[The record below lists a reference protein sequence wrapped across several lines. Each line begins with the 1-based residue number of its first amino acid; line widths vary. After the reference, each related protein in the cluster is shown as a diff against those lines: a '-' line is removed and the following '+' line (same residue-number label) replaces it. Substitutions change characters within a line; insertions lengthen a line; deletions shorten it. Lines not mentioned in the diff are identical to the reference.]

1 MKRIACVLMLT
12 IAMISIPVIASCSSE
27 NDNGLSEYNQLLESV
42 SQSDDKEEP
51 EPFAEK
57 VYIIIPRSCSGEL
70 SLKAR
75 DLADAIKEKTGVH
88 ALVKYDNEDISL
100 NSNELTV
107 LLGNTERLESRE
119 AIKPLRYE
127 DYVCRWDKGSIILGG
142 RHDEAT
148 IKAVDRFMD
157 EILHGASNAC
167 LMSEG
172 AHFENI
178 VERDISSVTLNGY
191 DLYDYTLV
199 YSEENSFGEKKM
211 AELLRAYAVSK
222 SGYMLDIIPDTRVD
236 SNTGKTI
243 YLRGLTDMSGA
254 VIKNAEQSIVIGGA
268 GEYELSASVAR
279 FAENLFEDVIDGKAN
294 ATVADINIPCVGNNL
309 KICYAVSKSGN
320 NDLADFIYRWS
331 NFVQSG
337 KYDVIVFDQLEP
349 WFLERVE
356 KNNYDYEYIAL
367 TDSNGNVY
375 PVMYNRDAFQSFECS
390 ISYTAIEIKAKAV
403 GELEERRIVVSRT
416 SALEDVNLLLK
427 DSTAYDMFVL
437 KEELSEETKKAY
449 GLSLLGSES
458 WSFDGAQTK
467 AVFYA
472 KEALFANEESVKADG
487 GIFESGINLFVSA
500 ELSPRVCAELE
511 KLKNTLK

>member
-1 MKRIACVLMLT
+1 MKRIACVLILLVAT
-12 IAMISIPVIASCSSE
+12 VAILFLASCSSE

-70 SLKAR
+70 SLKAHE
-75 DLADAIKEKTGVH
+75 LADAIKEKTGVY
-88 ALVKYDNEDISL
+88 ALVKYDNEDISV
-100 NSNELTV
+100 NDDELTV

-172 AHFENI
+172 AYFENI
-178 VERDISSVTLNGY
+178 VQRDISSVTLNGY

-199 YSEENSFGEKKM
+199 YSKENFFGEKEM

-236 SNTGKTI
+236 SNTGKI
-243 YLRGLTDMSGA
+243 ISVSGLSDTDGAAIRNQEKNIIVSGA
-254 VIKNAEQSIVIGGA
+254 GQ
-268 GEYELSASVAR
+268 YELSASVAR
-279 FAENLFEDVIDGKAN
+279 FAEKLFEDVIDGKAN
-294 ATVADINIPCVGNNL
+294 AIVSDINIPCEGKSL
-309 KICYAVSKSGN
+309 KICYAVSKSAN
-320 NDLADFIYRWS
+320 NYDTEFIDRWS
-331 NFVQSG
+331 ALVQNG
-337 KYDVIVFDQLEP
+337 KYDIIIFDRIDSWLLEH
-349 WFLERVE
+349 VE
-356 KNNYDYEYIAL
+356 KNNYDYEYIPL
-367 TDSNGNVY
+367 TDSNGKVY

-390 ISYTAIEIKAKAV
+390 ISYIAIEIKAKV
-403 GELEERRIVVSRT
+403 EGELEERRIVVSLT
-416 SALEDVNLLLK
+416 SAAEAVNLLLEG
-427 DSTAYDMFVL
+427 STAYDMFVL
-437 KEELSEETKKAY
+437 KEELSEETEKAY

-458 WSFDGAQTK
+458 WSLNGSQSK
-467 AVFYA
+467 MVFYT
-472 KEALFANEESVKADG
+472 KEALLPKAELKADG
-487 GIFESGINLFVSA
+487 GIFESGVNLFVSA